1 VGQTLVI
8 LVLGSVVYAII
19 ESKWLGWTS
28 PVILGLVAV
37 AVLGALGIV
46 GHEPRRADPAGAS
59 LVPQHAVQRNDPQRV
74 VRVCAFGAFLFVT
87 TLYLQDVQGMPTLVA
102 GLCLLPVA
110 VLIVLLG
117 PLTGWVVGAR
127 GPRLPLVVAGATLAA
142 WGTGVGV
149 AHPDHPDGGRAIRC
163 SASSWAPSTRRSPTR
178 RSPGCPPR

>member
-1 VGQTLVI
+1 
-8 LVLGSVVYAII
+8 
-19 ESKWLGWTS
+19 LGWTS
-28 PVILGLVAV
+28 PVILGLLAV
-37 AVLGALGIV
+37 AVLGALGIM
-46 GHEPRRADPAGAS
+46 GYEPRRADPLLELRLFRS
-59 LVPQHAVQRNDPQRV
+59 VPFSAMILNALSGL
-74 VRVCAFGAFLFVT
+74 CAFGAFLFVT